1 MVETRTLNELNGSRL
16 TPQDLQAFLNWLAFG
31 GGNPETAYE
40 SARRRLTIF
49 FAGRKCP
56 EPETLADRTLD
67 IAMRKLAEIPAEAH
81 PTAYLMGIAKNIHRD
96 ELRAAQKLEAFH
108 STQASQA
115 PLTVQPATRL
125 QAQVELE
132 SRHSCLEKCLDKLPT
147 EERTMVLGYY
157 SQSKQAKI
165 DKRKELADRH
175 GLTLNALRNRVF
187 RLNQRLAL
195 CVTHCL
201 ENSPA

>member
-16 TPQDLQAFLNWLAFG
+16 TPQDMQAFLNWLAFG
-31 GGNPETAYE
+31 GSNHETAYE
-40 SARRRLTIF
+40 SARRRLIIF
-49 FAGRKCP
+49 FAGRKCH
-56 EPETLADRTLD
+56 EPEALADRTLD
-67 IAMRKLAEIPAEAH
+67 IAMRKLAQIPSDAH
-81 PTAYLMGIAKNIHRD
+81 PPAYLMGIAKNIHRD
-96 ELRAAQKLEAFH
+96 ELRAAQKLKAFH
-108 STQASQA
+108 SAQ
-115 PLTVQPATRL
+115 TVHSVTRI
-125 QAQVELE
+125 QAQAELE
-132 SRHSCLEKCLDKLPT
+132 GRHSCLEKCLDKLPA

-175 GLTLNALRNRVF
+175 GLSLNALRNRVF
-187 RLNQRLAL
+187 RLNQKLAA